1 MPKKSYFITEADILK
16 AVEYVKA
23 NQPCKSNDVAAH
35 IHRTKNSTRQML
47 NRDSRFKAEI
57 LDNSNV
63 LYWPAPEYG
72 PYDIPMGGGHE
83 ERGAIHHKGAGASK
97 GKAHQ
102 PVIDELC
109 LFALQPWLVR
119 RVEDERFHR
128 LQSPRLYAAD

>member
-1 MPKKSYFITEADILK
+1 MSEAKSYFITEADILM
-16 AVEYVKA
+16 ALEYVKA

-35 IHRTKNSTRQML
+35 IGRTKNSTRQML

-72 PYDIPMGGGHE
+72 PYDIPLPCGI
-83 ERGAIHHKGAGASK
+83 IHHHGAGSSK

-102 PVIDELC
+102 PLINELC

-119 RVEDERFHR
+119 RVEDERFNIG